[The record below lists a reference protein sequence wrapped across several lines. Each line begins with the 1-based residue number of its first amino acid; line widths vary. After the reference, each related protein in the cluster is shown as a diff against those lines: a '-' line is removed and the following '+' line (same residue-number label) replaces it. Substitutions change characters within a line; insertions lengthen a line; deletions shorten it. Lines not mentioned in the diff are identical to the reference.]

1 MALLLKAEEVAEQ
14 LGVEPETL
22 NRWRISGHGPNW
34 LKLGED
40 GIRYIDDDVFQ
51 WVEQQA
57 ASSDPV
63 LRVERVVIQRAL
75 FYEDNSGQ

>member
-1 MALLLKAEEVAEQ
+1 MALLLKADEVAEQ
-14 LGVEPETL
+14 LGVERETL
-22 NRWRISGHGPNW
+22 ARWRESGCGPNW

-40 GIRYIDDDVFQ
+40 GIRYIDDDVLE

-57 ASSDPV
+57 RSNDPA

-75 FYEDNSGQ
+75 FYEDRAAD

>member
-1 MALLLKAEEVAEQ
+1 MALLLKAKEVAEQ

-22 NRWRISGHGPNW
+22 DRWRSSGCGPNW

-40 GIRYIDDDVFQ
+40 GIRYIDDDVLR

-57 ASSDPV
+57 RSSNPV
-63 LRVERVVIQRAL
+63 LRVERVVLQRAL
-75 FYEDNSGQ
+75 FYEGGPAD